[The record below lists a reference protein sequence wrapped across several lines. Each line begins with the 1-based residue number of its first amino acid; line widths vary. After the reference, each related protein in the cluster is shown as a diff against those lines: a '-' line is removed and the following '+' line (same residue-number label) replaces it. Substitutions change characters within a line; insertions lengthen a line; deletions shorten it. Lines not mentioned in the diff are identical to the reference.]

1 MVSFCSLIALRWSP
15 PISHQLGHSSGPPAS
30 PRRTASRRQRRPA
43 AHAAHSRATVT
54 PAGGPARVAR
64 WSRLVPGTSKNGW
77 DVYLYLYSYLKVS
90 SYIFIYDFF
99 LCTVCNIYIY
109 IFMVHPHK
117 KGCFQRCCSL
127 FHGFRGTLW
136 GMFFLYLFWGL
147 FRYVSGYYI

>member
-1 MVSFCSLIALRWSP
+1 MYISPFMVSSCSLIALRRSP

-99 LCTVCNIYIY
+99 YVQYVIYIY
-109 IFMVHPHK
+109 IYGTPPQKRVLSEMLLTFPR
-117 KGCFQRCCSL
+117 FQRDFMGYVFSL
-127 FHGFRGTLW
+127 S
-136 GMFFLYLFWGL
+136 FLGI
-147 FRYVSGYYI
+147 V